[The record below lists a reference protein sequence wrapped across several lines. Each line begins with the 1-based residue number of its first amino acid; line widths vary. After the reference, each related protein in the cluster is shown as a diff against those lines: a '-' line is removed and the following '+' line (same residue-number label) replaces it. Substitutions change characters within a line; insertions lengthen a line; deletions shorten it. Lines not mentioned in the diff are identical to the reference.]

1 MDDFLNHTIQEL
13 INWRRQLHRLAEK
26 SGDEKKTSKFVQEL
40 LRNMNPDVL
49 HVDLGGYGIC
59 AIFGN
64 DGPLLLFR
72 AELDALPIH
81 DEINTDYASQ
91 TEGVGHKCGHDGH
104 IAVLLALG
112 MWASEQNELGN
123 ARLGLLFQPA
133 EETGEGAARVLESG
147 IIEQLKPSGILAFH
161 NLPGYPKHQIL
172 VKDGVFAKASTGIVI
187 RLKGRTSHAAHPEDG
202 LSPLKAVIELLSFLE
217 ELSATRSK
225 LGDGSLVTVIYSKI
239 GEIAFGTSPGDA
251 VIMATV
257 RAVNTNIM
265 EELSLE
271 IRLEAEKI
279 AEKYSLKSQISET
292 ERFEATVNDAK
303 MNSIIAHS
311 ASSLD
316 LELHHIEEP
325 FGWSEDFGR
334 FTTVMQGA
342 LLGIGAGRKH
352 PQLHHPEY
360 DFPDEIIPTAVSLF
374 VRCFQNWKTQIKQ

>member
-26 SGDEKKTSKFVQEL
+26 SGDEKNTSKFVQEL
-40 LRNMNPDVL
+40 LRNMNPDAL
-49 HVDLGGYGIC
+49 HIDLGGYGIC

-72 AELDALPIH
+72 AELDALPIY
-81 DEINTDYASQ
+81 DEINTDYSSQ

-104 IAVLLALG
+104 IAVLLGVG
-112 MWASEQNELGN
+112 MWASEQKELGN
-123 ARLGLLFQPA
+123 ARLGVLFQPA
-133 EETGEGAARVLESG
+133 EETGEGAASIIESG
-147 IIEQLKPSGILAFH
+147 IIEELKPSAILAFH

-202 LSPLKAVIELLSFLE
+202 LSPVKAVIELLSFLE
-217 ELSATRSK
+217 ELSATRLK
-225 LGDGSLVTVIYSKI
+225 LGDGSLVTVIHSKI
-239 GEIAFGTSPGDA
+239 GEIAFGTSPGEA
-251 VIMATV
+251 VVMATV
-257 RAVNTNIM
+257 RAESTDTM

-271 IRLEAEKI
+271 IRDHAEKI
-279 AEKYSLKSQISET
+279 TEKYSLKSQISET
-292 ERFEATVNDAK
+292 ERFEATVN
-303 MNSIIAHS
+303 NPGINRIIAKS
-311 ASSLD
+311 ASTLD
-316 LELHHIEEP
+316 VELNHIQEP

-334 FTTVMQGA
+334 FTTVMPGA
-342 LLGIGAGRKH
+342 LFGIGSGRKH

-374 VRCFQNWKTQIKQ
+374 VRCFENWKNQIKE